1 MHHQHAAQTY
11 REAAFE
17 NAPPIKI
24 LRMLYQGA
32 LRFLDQAEAEDPAAP
47 ASRFGEY
54 LLRADAI
61 VSELRLALLREHAPA
76 ITDDLEQLYLFC
88 EERISTALRSRDP
101 APIRAAREVLANLL
115 EAWKQVEVGAAA

>member
-1 MHHQHAAQTY
+1 MQHAAQAY

-24 LRMLYQGA
+24 VRLLYQGA
-32 LRFLDQAEAEDPAAP
+32 LRFLDQAAAEDPASP

-61 VSELRLALLREHAPA
+61 VSELRLALRHEHAPA
-76 ITDDLEQLYLFC
+76 ISNDLEQLYLFC
-88 EERISTALRSRDP
+88 EERISTALRNADR
-101 APIRAAREVLANLL
+101 APITTVREVLANLL
-115 EAWKQVEVGAAA
+115 EAWEQVELRAAAA